1 LRLSRSLGDALL
13 AGALGAGSPA
23 GLLALRGIRAGRLD
37 AAWVAE
43 ELSANAT
50 TYAYLLLSTTAV
62 FAGFAFVLG
71 RQADRLERLSRTD
84 PLTGLGNR
92 RHVEER
98 LAAELARARRHG
110 VELSL
115 LVLDLDGLKAVN
127 DRHGHKAGDAALR
140 RVAAAIAQSSRASD
154 VAGRWGGDEFVVLAP
169 DTASEDAAALAE
181 RIRRLARE
189 AAGGEE
195 AAPPL
200 SVSIGVASLAP
211 ADDPEGLL
219 RRADAALLEA
229 KHQGGDRV
237 VAA

>member
-1 LRLSRSLGDALL
+1 MRLSRRLGDALL

-37 AAWVAE
+37 TAWVAE

-110 VELSL
+110 RELSL

>member
-1 LRLSRSLGDALL
+1 LRLSRRLGDALL

-37 AAWVAE
+37 TAWVAE

-110 VELSL
+110 RELSL